1 MLILEIFSK
10 NIDFCQIFLK
20 ILALVEISK
29 NLAFSQDFRKSRFL
43 QKNSEIMSIFVKIFD
58 DPEFS
63 QNVRLSWFCS
73 KFLKNHDFPQ

>member
-1 MLILEIFSK
+1 MLILENFSE
-10 NIDFCQIFLK
+10 NIDFHQKILK

-43 QKNSEIMSIFVKIFD
+43 PEISEIMSILVKSFD

-63 QNVRLSWFCS
+63 QNFRLS
-73 KFLKNHDFPQ
+73 